1 MRCGVWQLSENTET
15 LNEVRHQ
22 QRYFFFAGFFS
33 LLSFDSLEAA
43 SLLAASL
50 ATESFSLLPASF
62 ASVAGLSALS
72 PSLAPGFFPPYS
84 SPHQPP
90 PLNLNKSPL
99 LTPPTFP

>member
-1 MRCGVWQLSENTET
+1 IRRGVWQLSENTQT
-15 LNEVRHQ
+15 LNEVRPQ

-50 ATESFSLLPASF
+50 AAESFSLLPASF

-84 SPHQPP
+84 VTYQPA
-90 PLNLNKSPL
+90 PLNLKEGAVVTGSTLP
-99 LTPPTFP
+99 